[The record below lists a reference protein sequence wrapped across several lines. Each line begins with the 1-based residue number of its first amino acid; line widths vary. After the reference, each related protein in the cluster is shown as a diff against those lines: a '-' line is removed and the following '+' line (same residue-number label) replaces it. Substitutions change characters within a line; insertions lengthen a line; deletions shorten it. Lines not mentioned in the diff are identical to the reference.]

1 LDIHLHIDRLVL
13 EGVTLPPGGGA
24 AVGAALEAELG
35 RLLAAGG
42 LAEGW
47 QAGAAVPRLAAGPV
61 SLTSNPENL
70 GAGIARAVYGG
81 LGPAEVRP

>member
-1 LDIHLHIDRLVL
+1 MDIHLRIDRLVL
-13 EGVTLPPGGGA
+13 EGVTLPPGGRA
-24 AVGAALEAELG
+24 ALGAALEAELG

-47 QAGAAVPRLAAGPV
+47 QAGAAMPRLAAGPV
-61 SLTSNPENL
+61 SLAGNPENL
-70 GAGIARAVYGG
+70 GTGIARAVYSG

>member
-1 LDIHLHIDRLVL
+1 MDIHVRIDRLVL
-13 EGVTLPPGGGA
+13 EGVTLPAGGGA

-35 RLLAAGG
+35 RLLAEGG
-42 LAEGW
+42 LAEAW
-47 QAGAAVPRLAAGPV
+47 QAGAAVPSLAAGPV
-61 SLTSNPENL
+61 SLAGSPADL

>member
-1 LDIHLHIDRLVL
+1 MDIHVRIDRLVL
-13 EGVTLPPGGGA
+13 EGVTLPAGGGA

-47 QAGAAVPRLAAGPV
+47 QAVAALPRLTAGPV
-61 SLTSNPENL
+61 SLAGSPVDL
-70 GAGIARAVYGG
+70 GVGIARSVYGG
-81 LGPAEVRP
+81 LGPAGGAR

>member
-1 LDIHLHIDRLVL
+1 MDIHVRIDRLVL
-13 EGVTLPPGGGA
+13 DGVTLPAGGGA

-35 RLLAAGG
+35 RLLAEGG
-42 LAEGW
+42 LAEAW
-47 QAGAAVPRLAAGPV
+47 QASAAVPRLAAGPV
-61 SLTSNPENL
+61 SLAGSPENL

>member
-1 LDIHLHIDRLVL
+1 MDIHLHIDRVVL
-13 EGVTLPPGGGA
+13 EDVTLPPGGRA
-24 AVGAALEAELG
+24 AFGTALEAELG

-47 QAGAAVPRLAAGPV
+47 QAGAALPRLAAGPV
-61 SLTSNPENL
+61 SLAGSPADL

-81 LGPAEVRP
+81 LGPAGGAR